1 MLNLG
6 TNRLFIKTFD
16 QYGWNSWW

>member
-6 TNRLFIKTFD
+6 TNRLFIKTFG